1 MHSYDISRIYMA
13 FFFYPL
19 YIFFLWK
26 NQVHM
31 LKKHV
36 NILWKKSWSWLSFS
50 QYVHDFV
57 MLLFQQISEKIRLT
71 KNVQRVKK
79 KKHKYL
85 SWKSRIFFGV
95 LAPIYLIIKYHNFLQ
110 KKYGFLGV
118 GFLLRRGRGG
128 GLFITPAGTFSD
140 VLQYSSPLPNL
151 HRTIGVDSKNYNS
164 Y

>member
-13 FFFYPL
+13 FFLPFVH
-19 YIFFLWK
+19 IFFMKKSGTYVKKTCQYIMKKVMIMIEFFTICTWFCYVIISTNFWK
-26 NQVHM
+26 NKIN
-31 LKKHV
+31 KKCTTC
-36 NILWKKSWSWLSFS
+36 
-50 QYVHDFV
+50 
-57 MLLFQQISEKIRLT
+57 E
-71 KNVQRVKK
+71 K

-128 GLFITPAGTFSD
+128 WIVHYTRRDFFGCSAVF
-140 VLQYSSPLPNL
+140 LPFAE
-151 HRTIGVDSKNYNS
+151 TS
-164 Y
+164 

>member
-1 MHSYDISRIYMA
+1 
-13 FFFYPL
+13 
-19 YIFFLWK
+19 
-26 NQVHM
+26 
-31 LKKHV
+31 
-36 NILWKKSWSWLSFS
+36 
-50 QYVHDFV
+50 

-79 KKHKYL
+79 KTQIPIVKIKNIFWCIGAYL
-85 SWKSRIFFGV
+85 FNYKIPQFSPKKIWIFRG
-95 LAPIYLIIKYHNFLQ
+95 
-110 KKYGFLGV
+110 GFFTSEGE
-118 GFLLRRGRGG
+118 GGG

>member
-1 MHSYDISRIYMA
+1 MKKSGTYVKKTCQYIMKKVMIMIEFFTICTWFCYVIISTN
-13 FFFYPL
+13 F
-19 YIFFLWK
+19 WK
-26 NQVHM
+26 NKIN
-31 LKKHV
+31 KKCTTC
-36 NILWKKSWSWLSFS
+36 
-50 QYVHDFV
+50 
-57 MLLFQQISEKIRLT
+57 E
-71 KNVQRVKK
+71 K